1 MSQSVE
7 GRAQSAEGRGRR
19 FLFCPLRP
27 ALCALL
33 LTAGTA
39 AAQEVATAVVPV
51 VGSVF
56 GATMIHWKT
65 DVEIVNDTGRDTDVA
80 LELPCAPEQPVML
93 LTLAAG
99 QSQRFTDIAAQAFGR
114 DHVLSPLRVTTSGRR
129 SVTVRA
135 SVYAMRDDG
144 SFFSPPQPL
153 GVYVGP
159 SFHPTRVL
167 DGLAFSEEF
176 RTNIGLVNFGQRDA
190 DFLLA
195 LQRIPG
201 RTIAMTPVRVH
212 AGGIAHMSIQSL
224 FPLITDGSGFSI
236 VVETLAPETY
246 VYASVIESSEHAGR
260 FVAPRI
266 GPAR

>member
-7 GRAQSAEGRGRR
+7 GRARTAKGRGLR
-19 FLFCPLRP
+19 FLFRPLRS

-33 LTAGTA
+33 LSAGAA

-80 LELPCAPEQPVML
+80 LELPSAPDQPLML

-114 DHVLSPLRVTTSGRR
+114 DHVLSPLRVTTAGRR

-144 SFFSPPQPL
+144 SFLSAPQPL

-159 SFHPTRVL
+159 SYHPTRVL
-167 DGLAFSEEF
+167 DGLAFSDEY
-176 RTNIGLVNFGQRDA
+176 RTNIGLVNFGERDA

-195 LQRIPG
+195 LQRLPG
-201 RTIAMTPVRVH
+201 RTLAMTPVRVG

-236 VVETLAPETY
+236 VVETLASETY